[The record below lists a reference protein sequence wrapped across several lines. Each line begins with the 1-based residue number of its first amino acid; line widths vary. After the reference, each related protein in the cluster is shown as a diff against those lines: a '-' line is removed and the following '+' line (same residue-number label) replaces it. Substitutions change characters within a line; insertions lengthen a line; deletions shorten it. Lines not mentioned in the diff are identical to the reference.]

1 MEAALHFKPSA
12 NTPITTTK
20 ALDDDMD
27 DVEVGSLP
35 VGVEACL
42 AVRRRNDDDRRR
54 VEQLSRQLDEK
65 GKEVNEYDFEIQS
78 PMPPRAG
85 RRRKSDSKK
94 AAPANGV
101 GFPPALTDGVGFPPA
116 GSATPGWLAKAE
128 VALEAVLAEDA
139 ESAPVSRSHS
149 VASLVDAIEVERQ
162 MDVEVVLV
170 DTITAELALSDRSA
184 GQDDG
189 SNDAGRAEHEQRRR
203 EAARGRWGGWRLFA
217 RSPTSF
223 ERFGEQPHAVDEA
236 AADGE
241 QRQQPMEPPEG
252 GQLDGAPPIRRA
264 PTWMP
269 PLMAKEGGDAPRAW
283 PGAWLRDLFAQLKGR
298 ALLLVVCAP
307 PLPPANPSRS
317 HPPRSLTAPRH
328 VHPRLTPTAHTWP
341 LASASAEPASLACL
355 GIGRRCSSSSP
366 PPPSS
371 SAGTSRSSTA
381 TRPSSPSLPCSS
393 ARAATRATRRPHFS

>member
-1 MEAALHFKPSA
+1 
-12 NTPITTTK
+12 
-20 ALDDDMD
+20 
-27 DVEVGSLP
+27 
-35 VGVEACL
+35 
-42 AVRRRNDDDRRR
+42 
-54 VEQLSRQLDEK
+54 
-65 GKEVNEYDFEIQS
+65 
-78 PMPPRAG
+78 
-85 RRRKSDSKK
+85 
-94 AAPANGV
+94 
-101 GFPPALTDGVGFPPA
+101 
-116 GSATPGWLAKAE
+116 
-128 VALEAVLAEDA
+128 
-139 ESAPVSRSHS
+139 
-149 VASLVDAIEVERQ
+149 

-328 VHPRLTPTAHTWP
+328 VHPRLTPAAHTWP